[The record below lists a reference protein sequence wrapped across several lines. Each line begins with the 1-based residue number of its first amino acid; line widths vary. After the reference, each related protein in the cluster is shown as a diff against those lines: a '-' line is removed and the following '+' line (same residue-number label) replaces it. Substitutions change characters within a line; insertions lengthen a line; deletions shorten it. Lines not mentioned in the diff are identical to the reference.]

1 MIEFDVKISLKE
13 YRNMNFRLLYGK
25 KFYFNFLTLIG
36 LIQIICAVTT
46 WVMPDA
52 KIADNPAILFGLGCL
67 FTFLMPVSIWTSSSR
82 NYDSNAYLQEETHWT
97 VTESSMKIEGKSF
110 KSESDWSTV
119 HKISRVGKNILIYKS
134 RAVATIIP
142 VRCFKSDADM
152 QTFYQ
157 YAAKNNIKVD

>member
-1 MIEFDVKISLKE
+1 
-13 YRNMNFRLLYGK
+13 MNFRLLYGK

-36 LIQIICAVTT
+36 IGQIIFSI
-46 WVMPDA
+46 
-52 KIADNPAILFGLGCL
+52 IAWMKPELKLVDNPLITFGLGCL
-67 FTFLMPVSIWTSSSR
+67 FTFLMPVSIFTSSNR

-110 KSESDWSTV
+110 KSESDWSTA

-152 QTFYQ
+152 QTFFE
-157 YAAKNNIKVD
+157 YANKNNIKID